1 MQVYIKTDG
10 TVEIT
15 LTRDQ
20 FDTLRGMV
28 DDFSVDHP
36 DVARELDVKEVI
48 DFITDDE
55 GYNYQITEEIY
66 EATEGFISGLMDYYK
81 GAEGV
86 NEELIRHIVAN
97 ATLEK
102 GE

>member
-10 TVEIT
+10 TVEVT

-28 DDFSVDHP
+28 DDFTIDHP
-36 DVARELDVKEVI
+36 ELAKDQETKEVI
-48 DFITDDE
+48 DFITDDDS
-55 GYNYQITEEIY
+55 YTYQVTEEIY
-66 EATEGFISGLMDYYK
+66 EATEGFIKGLMEYYSQ
-81 GAEGV
+81 AEGV

-97 ATLEK
+97 ATLASE
-102 GE
+102 